1 MHMKED
7 ITVEQW
13 SLVFNYD
20 MHNRKSSN
28 DGKEEYNGMLVLMT
42 GAIKYPLSYS
52 ALESLQIET
61 VVFAQ
66 REYQVSVTNR
76 LDYLYTIV
84 LCNGPP
90 GTTMSRVPLLCSLTS
105 ETKEM
110 RFKLRD

>member
-42 GAIKYPLSYS
+42 GAIKYPV
-52 ALESLQIET
+52 AW
-61 VVFAQ
+61 
-66 REYQVSVTNR
+66 
-76 LDYLYTIV
+76 
-84 LCNGPP
+84 P
-90 GTTMSRVPLLCSLTS
+90 M
-105 ETKEM
+105 
-110 RFKLRD
+110 